1 MLRGLMERATSDP
14 ERERKCPVSVPG
26 REDAV
31 TGRRKTHA
39 PARPS
44 LPCFLVGRVLAAVPA
59 ELLVLDPPGL
69 LLLVLGGRVVAP
81 LAVDAFQRDDISH
94 GVALRFCD
102 VYALLC
108 RACDR
113 D

>member
-1 MLRGLMERATSDP
+1 MRRRRRRGDHTP
-14 ERERKCPVSVPG
+14 ENALSGASR
-26 REDAV
+26 
-31 TGRRKTHA
+31 
-39 PARPS
+39 
-44 LPCFLVGRVLAAVPA
+44 LPRFLVGRVLAAVPA

-102 VYALLC
+102 VCTLLC
-108 RACDR
+108 
-113 D
+113 